1 MGSHTSWCLQSYCHF
16 QRWCSFLQQVSFV
29 HHSEPPKTGCVSVCN
44 DRMCMCAFVCVCVCL
59 CVCMYVCVF
68 NTCSQY
74 FLYYSAGQKHLLW
87 LILRS
92 HVVMHQLWFIK
103 WLCAESSS
111 ELSST
116 LSNSHF
122 QVCGRLHVCMR
133 CTRHDAVMYEQ
144 KLVLLLPL
152 NHHKGSLRNDNCFVF
167 CRLMLCLTLFTN
179 TFWLVLQVY

>member
-1 MGSHTSWCLQSYCHF
+1 MSWSCTLIWQLLQHNVLLAKNEWLHSQTRLHTIWQVMGSHTSWCLQSYCHF

-92 HVVMHQLWFIK
+92 HVVMHQLWFIP
-103 WLCAESSS
+103 LQHCIRLQSSDMHWA
-111 ELSST
+111 L
-116 LSNSHF
+116 N
-122 QVCGRLHVCMR
+122 
-133 CTRHDAVMYEQ
+133 
-144 KLVLLLPL
+144 LP
-152 NHHKGSLRNDNCFVF
+152 
-167 CRLMLCLTLFTN
+167 
-179 TFWLVLQVY
+179 